1 MSGGTC
7 ATELL
12 TLTEVGQLLKTTP
25 GAARGVLDR
34 LKVKPFNL
42 GPGRGLGLR
51 WYRHEILEALERSRE
66 PRQKPKKAPAP
77 YVSMFRGRSVAEIVA
92 ELTSPQTKQ

>member
-1 MSGGTC
+1 M
-7 ATELL
+7 ALL
-12 TLTEVGQLLKTTP
+12 TITEAAEKLRTTK

-51 WYRHEILEALERSRE
+51 WDSNEIDEALKRGRE
-66 PRQKPKKAPAP
+66 PIQKPKKAPAP
-77 YVSMFRGRSVAEIVA
+77 YVSMFRGRSAADIVA
-92 ELTSPQTKQ
+92 ELTNTGPRQ

>member
-1 MSGGTC
+1 MP
-7 ATELL
+7 LL
-12 TLTEVGQLLKTTP
+12 TITEAAEKLRTTK

-51 WYRHEILEALERSRE
+51 WDSYEVDEALSRSRE
-66 PRQKPKKAPAP
+66 PRQKPAPKRNIIHHDL
-77 YVSMFRGRSVAEIVA
+77 FDGRPMSELVA
-92 ELTSPQTKQ
+92 ELTSKRARI